1 MYDNGS
7 AIVTSYT
14 SPVFNFAKPA
24 RLDAIRI
31 GTVGDA
37 STTVYLYTDSEAVT
51 KQINPAGAED
61 EYALNQNNNF
71 TVRTFARG
79 YKHQVKFQL
88 TGTQTVRFF
97 EVQFR
102 SQ

>member
-1 MYDNGS
+1 MDDNGN

-14 SPVFNFAKPA
+14 SRVFNFAKPA
-24 RLDAIRI
+24 RLDMVRI

-37 STTVYLYTDSEAVT
+37 STTVYLYTDSDAVT
-51 KQINPAGAED
+51 KQINPAGED
-61 EYALNQNNNF
+61 DYALNSNNNY

-88 TGTQTVRFF
+88 TGAQTVRFF
-97 EVQFR
+97 ELQFR
-102 SQ
+102 SR